1 MTPGRPAARPA
12 GRLGARWCGAV
23 APAGRGCGERP
34 RGRAAAAAAATASVD
49 DDHVADTRLVQHFFF
64 VSLVTGR
71 SRPSILSCHQSVVI
85 HGNLH
90 LRYILLAT

>member
-1 MTPGRPAARPA
+1 MTPGRPPARPA

-34 RGRAAAAAAATASVD
+34 RGRAAAAAAAASVD

-64 VSLVTGR
+64 VSLVTRR

-85 HGNLH
+85 QGNLH